1 MLKRLTVHLDK
12 VKKERVKTGNTS
24 EKGKSASKTI
34 LTNTLSVRNLKSE
47 AAISTALSDIRNTHN
62 IAICKTPGH
71 KTWKA
76 GDEMW
81 YTSNEK

>member
-12 VKKERVKTGNTS
+12 VKKERVETGFDVKRNKPST
-24 EKGKSASKTI
+24 KSI

-47 AAISTALSDIRNTHN
+47 AAIKSALSDIRNTHN

-71 KTWKA
+71 KRWKA

>member
-24 EKGKSASKTI
+24 EKDKSASKTI
-34 LTNTLSVRNLKSE
+34 LMNTVSVRNLRSE
-47 AAISTALSDIRNTHN
+47 AAISSALSDIRSTHN

-71 KTWKA
+71 KRWKA